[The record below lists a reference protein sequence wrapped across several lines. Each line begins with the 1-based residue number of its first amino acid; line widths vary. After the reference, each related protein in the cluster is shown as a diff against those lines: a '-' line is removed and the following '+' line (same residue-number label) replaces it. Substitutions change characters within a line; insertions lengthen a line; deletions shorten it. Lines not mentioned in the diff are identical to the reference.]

1 MRLPSHLRLSRHGV
15 WCFRLVLPDVLAA
28 VLGQKEIRRSLG
40 TRCPITA
47 KIAAYRLSG
56 RILPIIRE
64 TKRMAF
70 DPNSLDPDKV
80 RELITRGLVIDKR
93 TGTITAEYLETNN
106 DPEIA
111 KLELAALAAM
121 AEPAAP
127 SPEVRAYLDNER
139 AMLEASCGSPTPG
152 NPSTLGQ
159 AVADFLD
166 FKGNLAK
173 GSLTTY
179 EYRLKMFVD
188 LVGGPEKMLHQITR
202 QHCIKATEAAQ
213 SMAPHATQ
221 RGKDRQGEGRI
232 SASTVKDMLILWQSF
247 FDWAISYDRYAGE
260 NPVAKI
266 KRPSDNNAK
275 RGAAPFRPDEL
286 ARIFQPQLFAVMKR
300 PHQYWGPLLGLF
312 TGARSNELAQ
322 LRVSDFIKDGDLRC
336 IRIEHDPT
344 DGTRLKN
351 AASNRV
357 LPLHPTLWAI
367 GLGDY
372 LDDLK
377 EIGADRLFPNLPADK
392 HGKREKYL
400 SRDFNENLLG
410 KLDMRQA
417 RVKVFHSFRDTMA
430 SKLAAACVHY
440 SHIADWLGHARQGTE
455 GNHYIATLTP
465 VQQAATILP
474 LLDFGVDFS
483 GFKYESGRWN
493 DWLCRNMVD

>member
-1 MRLPSHLRLSRHGV
+1 
-15 WCFRLVLPDVLAA
+15 
-28 VLGQKEIRRSLG
+28 
-40 TRCPITA
+40 
-47 KIAAYRLSG
+47 
-56 RILPIIRE
+56 
-64 TKRMAF
+64 MAF
-70 DPNSLDPDKV
+70 DPSSLDPEKV
-80 RELITRGLVIDKR
+80 RELIVRGLMIDKR
-93 TGTITAEYLETNN
+93 TGTISAEYLETSR
-106 DPEIA
+106 DPEVA
-111 KLELAALAAM
+111 KRELAALAAL
-121 AEPAAP
+121 AEQAAP
-127 SPEVRAYLDNER
+127 SPEVQAYRDNER
-139 AMLEASCGSPTPG
+139 AMLEASCIPPTPG

-159 AVADFLD
+159 AVADFLN
-166 FKGNLAK
+166 FKGGLAK
-173 GSLTTY
+173 GTLTTY
-179 EYRLKMFVD
+179 EYRLKMLID
-188 LVGGPEKMLHQITR
+188 LVSGAEKMLHSITR
-202 QHCIKATEAAQ
+202 QDCIKAAEAVQ
-213 SMAPHATQ
+213 NMAPHASQ
-221 RGKDRQGEGRI
+221 RGKDKQGEGRV
-232 SASTVKDMLILWQSF
+232 SAGTVKDILILWQSF
-247 FDWAISYDRYAGE
+247 FDWAIGSDRYAGE
-260 NPVAKI
+260 NPIAKI
-266 KRPSDNNAK
+266 PRPRENNAQ
-275 RGAAPFRPDEL
+275 RGAAAFRSDEL
-286 ARIFQPQLFAVMKR
+286 RKIFQPQIFAAMKR

-322 LRVSDFIKDGDLRC
+322 LRVSDFIKQGELRC
-336 IRIEHDPT
+336 ICIQHDPD

-465 VQQAATILP
+465 AQHAATILT

-483 GFKYESGRWN
+483 EFKYERGRWN
-493 DWLCRNMVD
+493 DWLRKNMVD